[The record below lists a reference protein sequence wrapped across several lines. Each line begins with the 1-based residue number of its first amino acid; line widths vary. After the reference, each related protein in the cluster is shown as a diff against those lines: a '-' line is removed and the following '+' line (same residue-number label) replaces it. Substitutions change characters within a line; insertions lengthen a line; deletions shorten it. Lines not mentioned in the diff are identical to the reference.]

1 MSGGVSVFIVI
12 HSIRVVSAYVLQLKL
27 MSV

>member
-1 MSGGVSVFIVI
+1 MAMGMLLYLF
-12 HSIRVVSAYVLQLKL
+12 VLQLKL

>member
-1 MSGGVSVFIVI
+1 M
-12 HSIRVVSAYVLQLKL
+12 VVGMLLYLFVLQLRL